1 MGNKYQPHTS
11 LLWYLGYHGNHTDMS
26 ITPLFYVILSPYL
39 VQRFFGMISIIHI
52 PLCYSS

>member
-1 MGNKYQPHTS
+1 MGNKHQPHTS

-26 ITPLFYVILSPYL
+26 ITPSFYVIFSPYL

-52 PLCYSS
+52 PCCYSS